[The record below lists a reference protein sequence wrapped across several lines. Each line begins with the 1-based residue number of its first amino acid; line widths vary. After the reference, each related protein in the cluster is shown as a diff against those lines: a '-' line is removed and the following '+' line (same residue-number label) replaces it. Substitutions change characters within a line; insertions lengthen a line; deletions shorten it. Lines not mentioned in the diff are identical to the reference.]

1 MSWLCLPLLLF
12 DEGVHGAEADGVFS
26 PALPELLGARQGLS
40 FGWDEADEAG
50 EVDDEGAD
58 VGGGFGRCA
67 DDVVVP
73 EQDVQ
78 DPDLVFG
85 EQLGGGRVG
94 GVAGAALEVH
104 DAPGGDGVE
113 GEALAQV
120 VGVVEAPVLDA
131 GAGLE
136 DSEELLD
143 GPACLVPPEDAQGV
157 VPVRA
162 ALGGEQQPVGRLLQV
177 WRRVGLGG
185 ADGEQPERFL
195 ARAVERRDDV
205 ELGGAHL
212 EAGGPLPP
220 GLVGAV
226 VAARGDPDGPGGEDR
241 ELGGGLPQAP
251 GRAVGGE
258 DPAPGAPAGAHQ
270 QAAPAAAGGGEQL
283 PEVPLAVADGD
294 HAGPRAGVGE
304 LAGALQALQPAG
316 AVLRVAAAEVAVD
329 VEDAERAARLGDG
342 QPGVDADAERPV
354 VGAADL
360 VEAARRAGQRGVVQV
375 GGVLD
380 GEHHPLPGAALD
392 GRLPVSRHDVLHA
405 HPAVRQQPV
414 GRLLRGL
421 AGEDLR
427 DPRAGGILPR
437 PPHGGN
443 AGAHAPVGVGAA
455 GVLDVGPVHAAG
467 DAQVAA
473 GAEGCARPAREL
485 LPPVVGQRLDEHFAG
500 GGRAAAPPFR
510 EPIRGA
516 RAAQPAAGGVAGAL
530 VLRGDVG
537 VDGQRALAGERL
549 PVVGQ
554 PVGGQ
559 RQDVRGEVAHPR
571 AGQDQEAVV
580 LDQQA
585 EVGGPR
591 VRGPADE
598 RVARPLAPLG
608 GAEADAAEPPVAP
621 GDDPVVEHPAG
632 APRPAVRVVGLDHRP
647 PQAPV
652 AVRDRLQ
659 PHAAEFAQRGGQLDI
674 GVSRL
679 DTPPGLAGRDG
690 RARARLRQPDPQPLR
705 QPRQRPVRLRH
716 ARLAARVHPAGLRAQ
731 AARQRTP
738 RPPRLARRPL
748 QPRERAVR
756 EVSKPDLHDAGT
768 VPESDRLVKCV
779 PLTGHAPPAVNE
791 R

>member
-1 MSWLCLPLLLF
+1 MF
-12 DEGVHGAEADGVFS
+12 DECVHGAEADGVFS
-26 PALPELLGARQGLS
+26 PALPELLGARQGLAL
-40 FGWDEADEAG
+40 GWDEADEPG

-58 VGGGFGRCA
+58 VGGGFGRGA

-73 EQDVQ
+73 EEDVK
-78 DPDLVFG
+78 DSDLVFG
-85 EQLGGGRVG
+85 EQLGGWHVR
-94 GVAGAALEVH
+94 GVPGAALEVH

-162 ALGGEQQPVGRLLQV
+162 ALGGEQQPVRGVLQV

-185 ADGEQPERFL
+185 ADGEQPEWFF
-195 ARAVERRDDV
+195 APVVVRRDDV

-212 EAGGPLPP
+212 DAGGPLPP

-226 VAARGDPDGPGGEDR
+226 VAARADRDGPGGEDR
-241 ELGGGLPQAP
+241 EFGGGLPQAP
-251 GRAVGGE
+251 GRAVRGE
-258 DPAPGAPAGAHQ
+258 DPALGAPAGAHQ

-283 PEVPLAVADGD
+283 PGVPLAVADGD

-304 LAGALQALQPAG
+304 LAGALQALQPAP
-316 AVLRVAAAEVAVD
+316 AVHPVAAAEVAVD
-329 VEDAERAARLGDG
+329 VEHPERAARLGDG
-342 QPGVDADAERPV
+342 QPGVDEDAERPV
-354 VGAADL
+354 VGAAEA
-360 VEAARRAGQRGVVQV
+360 VEAVRRAGQRAVVQV
-375 GGVLD
+375 GGVLQ

-392 GRLPVSRHDVLHA
+392 GRLAVSRHDVLHA

-443 AGAHAPVGVGAA
+443 APAHAPVGVGAA

-467 DAQVAA
+467 DAQAAA

-485 LPPVVGQRLDEHFAG
+485 LTPAGAQRLDEHFAG
-500 GGRAAAPPFR
+500 GGRAAPPPLR
-510 EPIRGA
+510 DLLRDV
-516 RAAQPAAGGVAGAL
+516 RAAQPAIGGVAGAA

-537 VDGQRALAGERL
+537 VDGQRSLAGERL
-549 PVVGQ
+549 PVFRQ
-554 PVGGQ
+554 PPGGQ

-598 RVARPLAPLG
+598 RVAGPLAPLR

-621 GDDPVVEHPAG
+621 GDDPVVQHPAG
-632 APRPAVRVVGLDHRP
+632 APRPAVRVVGLHHRP
-647 PQAPV
+647 PQPPV

-659 PHAAEFAQRGGQLDI
+659 PHAAELAERGGQFDI

-705 QPRQRPVRLRH
+705 QPRQRPLRLRH
-716 ARLAARVHPAGLRAQ
+716 ARLAPRVHPAGLRAQ
-731 AARQRTP
+731 VARQRTP

-748 QPRERAVR
+748 QPREGTVR

-768 VPESDRLVKCV
+768 VPESAHLVKCV
-779 PLTGHAPPAVNE
+779 RLTGHAPPL
-791 R
+791 RML